1 MDRIPEPS
9 ILDPARVQHD
19 GGSQGV
25 TDHNPTREEL
35 ATDLREVC
43 DYALQLWNE
52 LDATRHYLAESAPQN
67 PRTVEG
73 PPRTAARP
81 TGPDDEDGWQRWA
94 ARYGGIS
101 TLLAGPNG
109 DSGYGQ
115 EEAVREVR
123 DRRLPPD
130 TIRDEA
136 PDPELDEA
144 TAADAPADDSPP
156 GADTGPPGIHTA
168 PPASGVGSAWT
179 DAGPSVSAAAVAGAA
194 VPGSVSVADPRA
206 AQGVPGLDTP
216 ATPTG
221 STGGWDGP
229 HDDRSRASSRLA
241 LAGVA
246 AASLL
251 TGRLWG
257 RRAAHRAGGPT
268 AS

>member
-94 ARYGGIS
+94 ARYGSIS

-115 EEAVREVR
+115 EEAVRELR

-136 PDPELDEA
+136 PDPELDEPA
-144 TAADAPADDSPP
+144 AADAAAD
-156 GADTGPPGIHTA
+156 AGPPGIRTA
-168 PPASGVGSAWT
+168 VSASEGSSARP
-179 DAGPSVSAAAVAGAA
+179 DAGPSVSAAAVADTA
-194 VPGSVSVADPRA
+194 VPRSESVSVADPRA
-206 AQGVPGLDTP
+206 AEAVPGLDTP

-221 STGGWDGP
+221 STGGWDAR
-229 HDDRSRASSRLA
+229 HDDRTRASGRLA

-257 RRAAHRAGGPT
+257 RRAAHRAGGPN